1 MSIKAIPV
9 SEFDQGVVS
18 GPYGM
23 VGPYL
28 NPRTM
33 RRARQ
38 FRRRVRRMELIKA
51 VVLAALTIL
60 ITVACMSV
68 FGWAAA
74 KFAMGY

>member
-9 SEFDQGVVS
+9 SEFDQDVVS

-38 FRRRVRRMELIKA
+38 FRRRVRVVGAI
-51 VVLAALTIL
+51 VLAVGLLAIL
-60 ITVACMSV
+60 I
-68 FGWAAA
+68 F
-74 KFAMGY
+74 

>member
-38 FRRRVRRMELIKA
+38 FRRRVRVVGAI
-51 VVLAALTIL
+51 VLAVGLLAIL
-60 ITVACMSV
+60 I
-68 FGWAAA
+68 F
-74 KFAMGY
+74 

>member
-38 FRRRVRRMELIKA
+38 FRRRVR
-51 VVLAALTIL
+51 VAALTIL